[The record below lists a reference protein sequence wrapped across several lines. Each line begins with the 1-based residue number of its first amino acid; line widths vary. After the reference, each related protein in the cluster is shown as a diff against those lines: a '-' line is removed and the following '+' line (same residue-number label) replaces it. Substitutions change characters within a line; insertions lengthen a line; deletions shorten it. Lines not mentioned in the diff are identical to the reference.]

1 MGKLSR
7 FSPNL
12 SPFGLKFDGFP
23 ENMMKIRDFHQK
35 WDFMYFQRENT
46 DFEDKF
52 APNGQIYH
60 DFEEI

>member
-1 MGKLSR
+1 MRILGSFSQKLAR
-7 FSPNL
+7 NL
-12 SPFGLKFDGFP
+12 RISG
-23 ENMMKIRDFHQK
+23 KIRDFHQK